1 MNDWQKAHDETQ
13 HITTTALLTI
23 TRLRLAA
30 ALDKVT
36 DDQVTAALAGGG
48 DSIAVLL
55 ESAETPAAHVGL
67 EIFEEAV
74 DYSFSP
80 FCRLV

>member
-1 MNDWQKAHDETQ
+1 MNDWQRAHDETQ
-13 HITTTALLTI
+13 HITTAALLTI

-30 ALDKVT
+30 AMDKVT

-48 DSIAVLL
+48 DSIAALL
-55 ESAETPAAHVGL
+55 ESAEAPPAHVGL
-67 EIFEEAV
+67 EEFSEAV